1 MRRNSARLICGLL
14 LTAGLALVLV
24 ISGCGGS
31 TTSGSTSGGGTT
43 GSTGSS
49 SGGGAG
55 TVSVSL
61 QNFAFNPSNVTAK
74 VGDTVSFT
82 NNDSV
87 QHHIFVGS
95 TDMGVQDP
103 GATVTFKAD
112 KAGTYPLKCI
122 IHPSMTGSLTVQ

>member
-1 MRRNSARLICGLL
+1 MRRTTRLVLVL
-14 LTAGLALVLV
+14 GLASALALALV

-31 TTSGSTSGGGTT
+31 TTSGGTSGGS
-43 GSTGSS
+43 STGSSGS

-74 VGDTVSFT
+74 VGDTVTFV

-103 GATVTFKAD
+103 GATVTFTAD